1 METLVELGDNFVGE
15 DLLGFQ
21 AVRTAEII
29 LELGYYLIDHTD
41 SDPQASKSVKGRVIA
56 NRGHGAAGIS
66 DDIHVV
72 AKANG
77 IAGGPEQTDIRG
89 EAGEDEVGAARGL
102 ECFDQFGL
110 VEAA

>member
-29 LELGYYLIDHTD
+29 LELGDYLIDHTD
-41 SDPQASKSVKGRVIA
+41 SHPQASKSVKGRVIA

-77 IAGGPEQTDIRG
+77 IAGGPEKTDVSG
-89 EAGEDEVGAARGL
+89 ETREDQVGAARGL
-102 ECFDQFGL
+102 QCGDQFRL
-110 VEAA
+110 VKAA